1 MCHWRYPNVLCYLFV
16 ASVPGTTLRYC
27 QLFACKSREAW
38 GEFHERTFRMFG
50 GIFSKVIYDND
61 TVLITDV
68 EEKMP
73 TEFSVYLIGTIDSL
87 LAI

>member
-1 MCHWRYPNVLCYLFV
+1 MLLILIQGPRHYAQTVNV
-16 ASVPGTTLRYC
+16 SR
-27 QLFACKSREAW
+27 KSREAW

-73 TEFSVYLIGTIDSL
+73 REFSVYLIAL
-87 LAI
+87 